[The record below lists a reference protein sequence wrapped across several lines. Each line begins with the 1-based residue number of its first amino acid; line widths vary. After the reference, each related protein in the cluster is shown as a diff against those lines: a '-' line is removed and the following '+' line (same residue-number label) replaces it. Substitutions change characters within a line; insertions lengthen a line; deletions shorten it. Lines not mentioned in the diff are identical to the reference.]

1 MRVFL
6 IFLFSAFFILS
17 CSLLGKKDA
26 NKGQQFITFHND
38 IKLIGKADDDLF
50 YDKGFSISVPNKLL
64 KSSKVV
70 SYYFLNELI
79 FDDEQRIISLYIP
92 NEEFVGSYLN
102 VRYCNSL
109 EFKEILEEIEL
120 YSLIEHVDLIPNRKF
135 TINLVDGNF
144 FLMYLNVKDKN
155 VNDFNES
162 LQSLE
167 ID

>member
-6 IFLFSAFFILS
+6 IVFFSTFLILS
-17 CSLLGKKDA
+17 CSTLGSKDVKKE
-26 NKGQQFITFHND
+26 QQFIEFHND
-38 IKLIGKADDDLF
+38 TKVIGKADDDLF
-50 YDKGFSISVPNKLL
+50 YDKGFSINVPNKLV

-92 NEEFVGSYLN
+92 NEEFINSNLN

-135 TINLVDGNF
+135 AVILVDGNF
-144 FLMYLNVKDKN
+144 FLMYLNVKNRN
-155 VNDFNES
+155 VTEFNFS
-162 LQSLE
+162 LDSLKF
-167 ID
+167 D